1 MPIPHTYKTEA
12 IVLRAYDLGEADR
25 LLILLTPAWGKVRA
39 VVRGARKPKSK
50 LGGHLEPFTH
60 VAVQLAQGRNLSI
73 VTGAQVLH
81 SFLPLKEDLVRLGQA
96 SYICELADAFAPE
109 GEENRPLFDLLLSS
123 LRSLEEAGEGLLRYF
138 ELRLLGLMGYGP
150 EMRVCP
156 CCRAPL
162 ASPGPFSP
170 SLGGSLCP
178 SCALKEPGV
187 FPLSP
192 AAFQALRYLQTAGLA
207 SALRLRLESPLLREL
222 GQVLGSYTRYIL
234 EKKPKSATFLEQLD
248 DLIGPL
254 QPEGKGL

>member
-25 LLILLTPAWGKVRA
+25 LLV
-39 VVRGARKPKSK
+39 
-50 LGGHLEPFTH
+50 
-60 VAVQLAQGRNLSI
+60 
-73 VTGAQVLH
+73 
-81 SFLPLKEDLVRLGQA
+81 
-96 SYICELADAFAPE
+96 
-109 GEENRPLFDLLLSS
+109 LLLSS
-123 LRSLEEAGEGLLRYF
+123 LASLDEAGEGLLRYF

-192 AAFQALRYLQTAGLA
+192 AAFQALRYLPTAGMA
-207 SALRLRLESPLLREL
+207 SALRVRLAPPLVREL
-222 GQVLGSYTRYIL
+222 GQVLGSYTRHTL
-234 EKKPKSATFLEQLD
+234 EKKPRSATFLEQLD